1 MRRVTIITSVL
12 NLRLRQIVKSD
23 GGYQNSLL
31 HICRCLPNRPDEEN
45 TTLCTMFSNFFVDK
59 VCALKRAI
67 AAEVATLS
75 TPFPT
80 NAQFVG
86 EVFNA
91 IPTVT
96 VSEVTKIITSIS
108 AKSSLLDFVATSV
121 IKSCV
126 TVFAD
131 LIARL
136 ANLSFSQGVFLRKY
150 KFAIVTQL
158 LKKKLL

>member
-1 MRRVTIITSVL
+1 VL
-12 NLRLRQIVKSD
+12 N
-23 GGYQNSLL
+23 
-31 HICRCLPNRPDEEN
+31 
-45 TTLCTMFSNFFVDK
+45 
-59 VCALKRAI
+59 RAI

-80 NAQFVG
+80 NAHFVG
-86 EVFNA
+86 GPFGA

-96 VSEVTKIITSIS
+96 VIEVTKIITSIS
-108 AKSSLLDFVATSV
+108 AKSSPLDFVATSV

-136 ANLSFSQGVFLRKY
+136 ANLSFSQGVFPSKY
-150 KFAIVTQL
+150 KFAIVTPLFKKTYSRRSKPGQL
-158 LKKKLL
+158 SSDFQS